1 MIAQL
6 RHKLKVEKS
15 KQVLTSFAG
24 LPLLTE
30 LAHNCGLVKDLD
42 AIPGLWERH
51 GAYRTSDYVLGL
63 AMTLAAGGERL
74 DDTRVLR
81 EDAGLKRMM
90 LPAMPAANSFGDFLR
105 RFGHRTIHRLGGA
118 NAKLARQ
125 TLADVRDTLTLDI
138 DSSLIEAHKEE
149 ALCTYK
155 GFRGYNPLLAWVEEA
170 DVFLAGVFREGN
182 SSPQSHIRSLLH
194 YCRKALPEGRKLRL
208 RSDSAGYRLDVMDYC
223 LRHGMDF
230 AIGADLDN
238 AVREAIEGIPD
249 EKWQLVVRGN
259 DTFLLGETIHVPGGA
274 DNAYHLP
281 ALRLV
286 VTKKLSGQLELF
298 KDPIKHRAIIANMPA
313 TMNTEQVL
321 DFYNDRG
328 KAEKAIGELKIGFGL
343 ERLPCGQLKAN
354 AAFLQ
359 TALIAYNL
367 VQLFKRRALPKS
379 WRPLA
384 IKSLRF
390 RLIGH
395 AGRVVR
401 HAGQIFL
408 KLSADFPFLD
418 VFETARWAVLS
429 PGFANGF
436 A

>member
-6 RHKLKVEKS
+6 GHRFKVEKS
-15 KQVLTSFAG
+15 TQVLTSFAG

-30 LAHNCGLVKDLD
+30 LAHSSGLVRELD
-42 AIPGLWERH
+42 SIPGLWERH
-51 GAYRTSDYVLGL
+51 GSYRTSDYVLGL
-63 AMTLAAGGERL
+63 AMTLTAGGEGL

-81 EDAGLKRMM
+81 GDAGLKQMT

-105 RFGHRTIHRLGGA
+105 RFDNRTVHRLGGA
-118 NAKLARQ
+118 NARLARQ
-125 TLADVRDTLTLDI
+125 TLAEVRGPLTVDL
-138 DSSLIEAHKEE
+138 DSSLLEAHKQD
-149 ALCTYK
+149 ALVTYK

-170 DVFLAGVFREGN
+170 DVFLAGLFREGN

-194 YCRKALPEGRKLRL
+194 YCRKTLGQGRALRL

-223 LRHGMDF
+223 VKHGIEY
-230 AIGADLDN
+230 AIGADLDA
-238 AVREAIEGIPD
+238 AVREAIEEIPD
-249 EKWQLVVRGN
+249 GKWQLVVRGK
-259 DTFLLGETIHVPGGA
+259 DTFLLAETIYAPGRGNNAWDVPA
-274 DNAYHLP
+274 C
-281 ALRLV
+281 RLI

-298 KDPIKHRAIIANMPA
+298 KDPIKHRAIIANLPESM
-313 TMNTEQVL
+313 TTEQVL

-343 ERLPCGQLKAN
+343 ERLPCGQLMAN

-367 VQLFKRRALPKS
+367 VQLFKRRALPKG
-379 WRPLA
+379 WRTLG

-390 RLIGH
+390 RLLGQ

-401 HAGQIFL
+401 HARRVVL
-408 KLSADFPFLD
+408 RLSADFPFLD
-418 VFETARWAVLS
+418 VFEAARWAVLS
-429 PGFANGF
+429 PHAVGCG
-436 A
+436 